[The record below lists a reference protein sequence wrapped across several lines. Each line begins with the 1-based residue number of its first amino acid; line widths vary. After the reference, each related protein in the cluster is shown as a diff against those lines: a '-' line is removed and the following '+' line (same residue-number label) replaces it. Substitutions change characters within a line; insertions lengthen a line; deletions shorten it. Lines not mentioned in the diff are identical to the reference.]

1 MFPQQIDLG
10 WYRRVGYTSRLVW
23 DSTTDVLYVV
33 RYVAGSMNSTV
44 AFEMPLGG
52 CDLEDLP
59 DISAAWAE
67 RGPDYLRALS
77 SYVHP
82 VARKVDPPGAS
93 TVE

>member
-1 MFPQQIDLG
+1 VNLLPPEIDLG
-10 WYRRVGYTSRLVW
+10 WHRKPGFTARLVW
-23 DSTTDVLYVV
+23 NRSTQALYII

-77 SYVHP
+77 SYVRR
-82 VARKVDPPGAS
+82 VRRDS
-93 TVE
+93 